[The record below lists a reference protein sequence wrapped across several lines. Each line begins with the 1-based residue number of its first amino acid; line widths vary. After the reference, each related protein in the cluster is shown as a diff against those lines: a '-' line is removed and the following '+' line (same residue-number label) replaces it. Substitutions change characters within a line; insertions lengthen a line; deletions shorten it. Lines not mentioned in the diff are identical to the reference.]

1 MVACHVHRGSSY
13 IAKDVAYT
21 LQGAGGIANLLFGDA
36 SPSGRLPVSFV
47 FNNYTEQ
54 IEMTDMRM
62 SAWPG
67 EACFVAA
74 ECRSERGTGPA
85 GGRAT

>member
-1 MVACHVHRGSSY
+1 MANEVS
-13 IAKDVAYT
+13 YT

-67 EACFVAA
+67 EVRFAA
-74 ECRSERGTGPA
+74 IEY
-85 GGRAT
+85 